1 MSEPQHLIPPRCSAH
16 AGGFGRWP
24 AAFASRFFLALVVG
38 FVWLGP
44 AWWDW
49 RFGAMVL
56 VWDAVVLAIWWFDW
70 SQLPR
75 PAKVEISRV
84 WSEPVLL
91 GVSSSVRLEVKTD
104 SGVRIAGTVE
114 DEVPQTLHRLP
125 PKMNVE
131 ATPGRP
137 GIATYDFQP
146 RERGDARW
154 GRVFLAYHS
163 PLRFAER
170 RAVADVAQTV
180 RVYPNFN
187 EAKKLSLYLLRSRQI
202 EIEKRLQHRRERGRE
217 FESLREYRDG
227 DEPRDICWTAT
238 ARRAGGQSG
247 AARLITKVYRAERS
261 QQVFLVMD
269 AGRLM
274 LARTGELTKL
284 DYAVTAALSLAH
296 VAMAGGDSVGMIA
309 YGRKIQS
316 QLNAARGPAQLRA
329 MLEQLALVRG
339 ELVEADHAR
348 AVEALLSR
356 QRRRSLVVWVTDL
369 AETAATPEVIE
380 NAQRVASRHLV
391 LFVAMGQPDLRELVA
406 RRPESPA
413 EMYRY
418 AAGVELVERREV
430 LLRRLREQGALAL
443 EIQPG
448 KLAVGIVNQYLQV
461 KERSLL

>member
-1 MSEPQHLIPPRCSAH
+1 VSEPQHLIPPRCSAH
-16 AGGFGRWP
+16 ATGFGRWP
-24 AAFASRFFLALVVG
+24 AAFASRFFLALLVG

-44 AWWDW
+44 AWWNW

-56 VWDAVVLAIWWFDW
+56 VWDAVVLGIWWLDW
-70 SQLPR
+70 SRLPR
-75 PAKVEISRV
+75 PEQLEISRV
-84 WSEPVLL
+84 WSEPILL
-91 GVSSSVRLEVKTD
+91 GVAARVKLQVRAE
-104 SGVRIAGTVE
+104 SAVRIFATIE
-114 DEVPQTLHRLP
+114 DEVPLSLRMLP
-125 PKMNVE
+125 PKAAVE
-131 ATPGRP
+131 
-137 GIATYDFQP
+137 IASGSTGSVTYDFQP

-154 GRVFLAYHS
+154 GRVFVAYHS

-170 RAVADVAQTV
+170 RAVADLTQVV
-180 RVYPNFN
+180 RIYPNLQ

-202 EIEKRLQHRRERGRE
+202 ELEKRLQHRPERGRE

-238 ARRAGGQSG
+238 ARRA
-247 AARLITKVYRAERS
+247 RLVTKVYRAERS
-261 QQVFLVMD
+261 QSVFLVVD

-274 LARTGELTKL
+274 LARSGQLTKL

-316 QLNAARGPAQLRA
+316 QLNAARGPAHLRTI
-329 MLEQLALVRG
+329 LEQLALVHG

-356 QRRRSLVVWVTDL
+356 QRRRALVVWVTDL
-369 AETAATPEVIE
+369 AETAATPEVVE
-380 NAQRVASRHLV
+380 SAMRVASRHLM
-391 LFVAMGQPDLRELVA
+391 LFVAMGQPDLRSLVA

-418 AAGVELVERREV
+418 AAGVELIERREV

-448 KLAVGIVNQYLQV
+448 KLAVGLVNQYLQV